1 MSINEIH
8 LGYYKNFLNQ
18 YNGYMK
24 DIPSQLNVPSQ
35 NRLEKQ
41 TQYYIN
47 NESKLETVQSNNFDF
62 KQQVIKIRSI
72 YNFIFIHS
80 FI

>member
-1 MSINEIH
+1 
-8 LGYYKNFLNQ
+8 
-18 YNGYMK
+18 MK